1 MLQLNSLSIHIHFA
15 PLGKLL
21 NIHEFRRFSIKVTVH
36 RCRLHFFFRSFPS
49 CGLLLGS
56 HVIILYFRSLMLLL
70 QSALPVALFSSSQC
84 DLHLGGGT
92 NAEMAP
98 PVDYFLHVFSPI
110 AKKMG
115 VETECF
121 VDKR

>member
-1 MLQLNSLSIHIHFA
+1 MNSDASASKLLSIDVGCI
-15 PLGKLL
+15 
-21 NIHEFRRFSIKVTVH
+21 
-36 RCRLHFFFRSFPS
+36 FFFRSFPS

-56 HVIILYFRSLMLLL
+56 HVNILYFRSLMLLL

>member
-1 MLQLNSLSIHIHFA
+1 MFMNSDASGSKLLSIDVGCIFSSDLSH
-15 PLGKLL
+15 
-21 NIHEFRRFSIKVTVH
+21 HEIRF
-36 RCRLHFFFRSFPS
+36 
-49 CGLLLGS
+49 LLLMLLYT
-56 HVIILYFRSLMLLL
+56 VLYFRSLMLLL

>member
-1 MLQLNSLSIHIHFA
+1 
-15 PLGKLL
+15 
-21 NIHEFRRFSIKVTVH
+21 
-36 RCRLHFFFRSFPS
+36 
-49 CGLLLGS
+49 
-56 HVIILYFRSLMLLL
+56 MLLL
-70 QSALPVALFSSSQC
+70 QSALPV
-84 DLHLGGGT
+84 
-92 NAEMAP
+92 AP